1 MYNIDI
7 MRQQSSGTSY
17 QAPQSFILNL
27 IRKNIPVVLFLLLAF
42 IGMIVVYWY
51 FNPNAGT
58 VEARVGAAL
67 EGGIEANDPALL
79 RASIVKPV
87 ERLPVAQ
94 RLAQSPGPILVGIIA
109 GHRASDSGT
118 ECEDGLTEVQITN
131 GLAERLAKNLQEQG
145 VATETLDEF
154 DNRLDGYRSTALISI
169 HVDSCEFVN
178 ELATGYKISGSA
190 YTDSSNLSI
199 CVQQAYGQA
208 TDLPYHPHSITP
220 HMADYHA
227 FRKLGDRTPAIIIEV
242 GFLNLDR
249 EILTVG
255 SDLVVKGLSD
265 GILCYLGEQG

>member
-1 MYNIDI
+1 
-7 MRQQSSGTSY
+7 MRQQYSGTSY
-17 QAPQSFILNL
+17 QAPHFFLLTL
-27 IRKNIPVVLFLLLAF
+27 IRKNVPIVLFLIIAF
-42 IGMIVVYWY
+42 IGMIAVYWY
-51 FNPNAGT
+51 FSPNAGT
-58 VEARVGAAL
+58 VEAIVGAAL
-67 EGGIEANDPALL
+67 EEQLEVNDQSLL

-94 RLAQSPGPILVGIIA
+94 RLTQSPGPILVGIIA

-131 GLAERLAKNLQEQG
+131 GLAERLAGKLQEQG
-145 VATETLDEF
+145 IAAESLDEF

-169 HVDSCEFVN
+169 HADSCEFVN
-178 ELATGYKISGSA
+178 ELATGYKISGST
-190 YTDSSNLSI
+190 YTDSSSLSI
-199 CVQQAYGQA
+199 CVEQAYGQA
-208 TDLPYHPHSITP
+208 TGLPYHPHSITP

-255 SDLVVKGLSD
+255 SDLVVEGLSE
-265 GILCYLGEQG
+265 GILCYLEEQR